1 MVSLRAGGYCRI
13 ICFRV
18 LSGFWRRGQVFF
30 YRKAGRK
37 LLCSVYLAF
46 ITESG
51 CGEGVNIF
59 RYRCHNISFTRPLF
73 ISCMCVCP
81 WRVYKTPSKST
92 ASRPTALLQKYALTP
107 QYSCETTQE
116 TMRGSYDIEGG
127 LGEL

>member
-1 MVSLRAGGYCRI
+1 MIFDVLGLDPRHYLREEIGVPNLLDGKFESWGLLSDYMFSRDEW
-13 ICFRV
+13 V
-18 LSGFWRRGQVFF
+18 LRGQVFF

-81 WRVYKTPSKST
+81 RRVY
-92 ASRPTALLQKYALTP
+92 
-107 QYSCETTQE
+107 
-116 TMRGSYDIEGG
+116 
-127 LGEL
+127 